1 MARKGLLKHFK
12 VAMAWVEQN
21 EKDSLEHWRE
31 ATPDDLTRDDF
42 FAEYVHVVL
51 VSGFNYR
58 VVQALHPDLEG
69 AFMDY
74 DCDAIAKS
82 PGKVRRD
89 ALLFFRNERKI
100 DAIISTAVRLADSDW
115 EEFKAELTGPSSLE
129 FMETLGFVGPANS
142 RFLARNLGLDYAKP
156 DLWMLRVAGEFG
168 YGESPDAVF
177 RMVDTIQGATGERP
191 GVIDYILWEYERR
204 GRSRRI

>member
-1 MARKGLLKHFK
+1 
-12 VAMAWVEQN
+12 MAWVEQN
-21 EKDSLEHWRE
+21 EKDQLECFRWL
-31 ATPDDLTRDDF
+31 TPDGLTRNGF
-42 FAEYVHVVL
+42 FGQYVHVVL
-51 VSGFNYR
+51 VSGFNAS
-58 VVQALHPDLEG
+58 VVQALYPKFDE

-82 PGKVRRD
+82 HGRVRRD

-100 DAIISTAVRLADSDW
+100 DAIIATAVRLAGSDW
-115 EEFKAELTGPSSLE
+115 EDFKAELTGPSSLE

-204 GRSRRI
+204 GRM